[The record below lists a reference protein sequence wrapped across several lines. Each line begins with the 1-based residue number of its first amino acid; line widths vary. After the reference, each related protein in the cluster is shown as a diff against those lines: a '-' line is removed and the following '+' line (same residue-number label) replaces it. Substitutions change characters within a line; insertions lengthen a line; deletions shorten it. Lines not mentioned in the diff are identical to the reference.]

1 VISMRRYE
9 RFRTVLIFLLF
20 ALTVPLAR
28 AAGTTT
34 YVVTLNTA
42 PLVAHPAGPFS
53 ILFALTDG
61 SGLAD
66 GNNTISVTNV
76 DFGGGNGLGSVTVF
90 GGASGSLESGLTITD
105 TSPLNL
111 FSEGFS
117 PGQVLRFTV
126 TLTTNDDGG
135 GTPDRITFYVL
146 DASGTPVPTLAPAAD
161 YLLGIDLGSAPSAP
175 AAFGTDP
182 SRSPSNGNP
191 IAISAPTLSTDT
203 TPPVTTASVSPAP
216 NGNGWNNT
224 NITVTLNSTDNEL
237 GGTGVKQV
245 TYSASGAQTIATTV
259 MAGASTSFT
268 ISSEGI
274 TTITFFG
281 TDNAG
286 NVELAKIVTLK
297 IDETPPSITVFGKIL
312 TSRQEE
318 EGERRVVQIAISGK
332 IADSTSGVDTAS
344 AAYVI
349 SDEDG
354 IPQTRGAL
362 APAADGTYSLIVSFK
377 KTRHRKDEDERDQR
391 RYKLTVS
398 AKDNAGNQGSSST
411 LVDRDDDNRD
421 RHD

>member
-1 VISMRRYE
+1 MRRYE
-9 RFRTVLIFLLF
+9 RFRTGLIFLLC
-20 ALTVPLAR
+20 ALTAPLAR

-34 YVVTLNTA
+34 YEVTLNTA

-53 ILFALTDG
+53 ILFAFTDG

-66 GNNTISVTNV
+66 ANNTISVTNV

-105 TSPLNL
+105 ASPLNL

-203 TPPVTTASVSPAP
+203 TPPVTTASVSPVP
-216 NGNGWNNT
+216 NANGWNNT

-237 GGTGVKQV
+237 GGTGVKQI
-245 TYSASGAQTIATTV
+245 TYSATGAQTI
-259 MAGASTSFT
+259 GNT
-268 ISSEGI
+268 IVSGGSAAFAVSAEGV

-286 NVELAKIVTLK
+286 NIEAAKTITVEVDK
-297 IDETPPSITVFGKIL
+297 TPPTVACSASPNVLWPPNNKL
-312 TSRQEE
+312 VPVNASVTVSD
-318 EGERRVVQIAISGK
+318 ALSGP
-332 IADSTSGVDTAS
+332 AGFTLVSVASNEPDSGQGDIQGFAAGTAS
-344 AAYVI
+344 TNGQLRAQRLGSGNGRVYI
-349 SDEDG
+349 F
-354 IPQTRGAL
+354 
-362 APAADGTYSLIVSFK
+362 TYSGSDRAGN
-377 KTRHRKDEDERDQR
+377 TTSCTT
-391 RYKLTVS
+391 TVS
-398 AKDNAGNQGSSST
+398 VPHDQGQ
-411 LVDRDDDNRD
+411 N
-421 RHD
+421 